1 MNISEILNEIHNEN
15 FEVEIYKA
23 LSEWIVLD
31 RQRRIVEAT
40 RCKSAIRAIKKINR
54 GKNKD
59 IDSLCE
65 VEE

>member
-15 FEVEIYKA
+15 CEIEIYKA

-31 RQRRIVEAT
+31 RQRRSVEVA
-40 RCKSAIRAIKKINR
+40 RCKSVIRAIKKINR

-65 VEE
+65 GD